1 MYLDILT
8 CIFADWTDLNKIL
21 VDIPPPP
28 PHLLPPTPINVCH
41 NVP

>member
-21 VDIPPPP
+21 VDIPP
-28 PHLLPPTPINVCH
+28 HLLPPTPINVCH